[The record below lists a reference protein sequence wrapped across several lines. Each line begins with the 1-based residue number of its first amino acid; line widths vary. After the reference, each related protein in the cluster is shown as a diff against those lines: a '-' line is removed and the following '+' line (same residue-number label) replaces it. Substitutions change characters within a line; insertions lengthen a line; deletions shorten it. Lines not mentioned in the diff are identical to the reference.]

1 MRAVFLPL
9 PFRQGIPATSPVVG
23 TRRLRDELPSLL
35 VLGLI
40 PAISSLGMAMHVPAL
55 NTMGQCFG
63 VDQFAAQSI
72 VSLYMLAF
80 SFAIFASAFLSDVV
94 GKKLV
99 LVTALILSACASLV
113 AACSWCFEVLLLA
126 RVCQAF
132 AAGFIVVVPYAIIQ
146 EMLSGRALAKSIS
159 YVSILHSIA
168 GASAPLVGGCF
179 ALGDGWRAAFLAMAV
194 YTLAIL
200 FFVCRSVKSIYRKRR
215 KSPQMDELFSR
226 ARKLV
231 FQKQFLSC
239 MALLSFSSALYYGFL
254 SIAPVLLISNFKLS
268 EFHCGFALF
277 LLCGFW
283 PVGNKMASIWAEKFG
298 LVRTLHMA
306 LLVICVGLMPLC
318 LAQSSCNFILITV
331 AMIPYMIGAGIV
343 SPLVVAAATRSD
355 PGLSGL
361 ASSLLFAVQVLV
373 GAFTAWFFGF
383 FDLSNCKDIAL
394 FGLAMTMLSYMAIGF
409 LTIPNLRRKAATTI

>member
-1 MRAVFLPL
+1 
-9 PFRQGIPATSPVVG
+9 
-23 TRRLRDELPSLL
+23 
-35 VLGLI
+35 
-40 PAISSLGMAMHVPAL
+40 
-55 NTMGQCFG
+55 
-63 VDQFAAQSI
+63 
-72 VSLYMLAF
+72 
-80 SFAIFASAFLSDVV
+80 
-94 GKKLV
+94 
-99 LVTALILSACASLV
+99 
-113 AACSWCFEVLLLA
+113 
-126 RVCQAF
+126 
-132 AAGFIVVVPYAIIQ
+132 
-146 EMLSGRALAKSIS
+146 
-159 YVSILHSIA
+159 
-168 GASAPLVGGCF
+168 
-179 ALGDGWRAAFLAMAV
+179 
-194 YTLAIL
+194 
-200 FFVCRSVKSIYRKRR
+200 
-215 KSPQMDELFSR
+215 
-226 ARKLV
+226 
-231 FQKQFLSC
+231 

-409 LTIPNLRRKAATTI
+409 LTIPNLRRKAAPTI